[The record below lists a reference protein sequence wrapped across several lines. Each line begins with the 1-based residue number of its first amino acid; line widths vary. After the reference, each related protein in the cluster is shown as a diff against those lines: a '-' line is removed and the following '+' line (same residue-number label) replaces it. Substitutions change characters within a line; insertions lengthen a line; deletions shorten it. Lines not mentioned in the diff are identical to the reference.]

1 MMEVFKEFRPLLR
14 DLGSA
19 RRSPTT
25 GSSDIGRPNPIDK
38 VSDTAPQGPVVAP
51 QSPDMAPGPSS
62 ASFDPH
68 ASGSSRHDDLRDDK
82 FASPR
87 GGLDK
92 GEHVPVGIR
101 HVSPPTSPS
110 HQDRVRDELESV
122 HTQISHIR
130 EINDF
135 CRARGS
141 APPDQSQDDLE
152 ILQSKYAQLSLAL
165 EESLY
170 ASSSHRRGPSPAF
183 TSHRVVSPSDAHP
196 LRPDSSSL
204 HGPRLSTRPRS
215 PSQDRS
221 HSRDDYSGHLRHSRR
236 SQERY
241 IERFVSSDAP
251 SHGRRPRSRGSPSPK
266 RLEFSRESPSRH
278 EMRFASRRSPS
289 QHQMQFASR
298 RSPSPSSSKRPLSW
312 DSRSPRPRS
321 SRDSLSP
328 RRGSP
333 SPKRR
338 RYGSRDSVSPR
349 RQHSSRASSR
359 EASLER
365 PHSRSSPTHPYSPS
379 REDREA
385 DDTSMPAPVKAMID
399 FILQSFPEA
408 TASLAHPSSRS
419 LIFLPLQASQT
430 LRLPRDR
437 FWPGAM
443 PCQIRSLTLK
453 RGSPSASKMV
463 GFVTPYCLLSTGS
476 RGSPTHL
483 LRVKS

>member
-1 MMEVFKEFRPLLR
+1 MPPVQLHRSPVVLLPLDPQLVDSNLSLEDLQNIQHVDNVVEVQFQPVSTPPPATVSFNAGLMNSAFEKINDMMEVFKEFRPLLC

-19 RRSPTT
+19 RRSPTAA
-25 GSSDIGRPNPIDK
+25 SSDIDRPNPIDK

-51 QSPDMAPGPSS
+51 HSPDMAPGHSS
-62 ASFDPH
+62 ASYDPH
-68 ASGSSRHDDLRDDK
+68 ALGSSRHDDLRDDK

-87 GGLDK
+87 GGVDK

-101 HVSPPTSPS
+101 HVSPSTSPS
-110 HQDRVRDELESV
+110 HQERLRDELESV
-122 HTQISHIR
+122 HTEISHIR

-135 CRARGS
+135 CRARGR
-141 APPDQSQDDLE
+141 APPDHSHRDLE
-152 ILQSKYAQLSLAL
+152 ILPAKYAQLSLAL

-170 ASSSHRRGPSPAF
+170 DSSSRRRGPSPAF
-183 TSHRVVSPSDAHP
+183 TSHRVVSPSDAHL

-204 HGPRLSTRPRS
+204 HRPRLSPRPRS

-221 HSRDDYSGHLRHSRR
+221 RSRDDYSGHHRHSRR

-241 IERFVSSDAP
+241 LERFVSSDAP

-266 RLEFSRESPSRH
+266 RLEFSRESPSQH
-278 EMRFASRRSPS
+278 QMRFASRRSPS
-289 QHQMQFASR
+289 QHQMRFASR
-298 RSPSPSSSKRPLSW
+298 RSPSPKRMDFASDPGPSSSKRPLSR
-312 DSRSPRPRS
+312 DSHSPRPRS

-338 RYGSRDSVSPR
+338 RYESRDSVSPR

-379 REDREA
+379 REDR
-385 DDTSMPAPVKAMID
+385 KLMI
-399 FILQSFPEA
+399 
-408 TASLAHPSSRS
+408 
-419 LIFLPLQASQT
+419 PLCQPQ
-430 LRLPRDR
+430 LRP
-437 FWPGAM
+437 
-443 PCQIRSLTLK
+443 
-453 RGSPSASKMV
+453 
-463 GFVTPYCLLSTGS
+463 
-476 RGSPTHL
+476 
-483 LRVKS
+483 